1 MSRQET
7 NMEESTKYIKKL
19 TTIKQSFTQLSPS
32 WVKITTITMIAKFNI
47 DINIELVR
55 SVFEELGS
63 LKLRPAGSNAN
74 GFEWSLAPTSFYN
87 QVSLVY
93 YDRQNKKA
101 IKLFPNGSIQ
111 VAGCVDLLDCNR
123 IISQL
128 QEILRVTLRLPNSP
142 ECIEKKIAMINT
154 NFSLNIKLNQYAV
167 TQVFNRDGFR
177 VSFDPDRY
185 SAVKVK
191 FSPVE
196 HGKQVTAS
204 IFSTGKIIV
213 TGAENLN
220 EIAMAYKTIVNIIEA
235 NYNAVYAT
243 DVDKK
248 DVFDDFMGWEW
259 SGWGDFI
266 EKKNITIS

>member
-1 MSRQET
+1 
-7 NMEESTKYIKKL
+7 MEETYKYINKL
-19 TTIKQSFTQLSPS
+19 TSIKQRFTTLEPS

-47 DINIELVR
+47 DINIELVK

-63 LKLRPAGSNAN
+63 LKLRPVGSNAN
-74 GFEWSLAPTSFYN
+74 GFEWKLAPTSFYN

-111 VAGCVDLLDCNR
+111 VAGCVDLMDCNR
-123 IISQL
+123 IISQI
-128 QEILRVTLRLPNSP
+128 QQILKVTLRLPYTP
-142 ECIEKKIAMINT
+142 DCVEKKIAMINT

-167 TQVFNRDGFR
+167 TKVFNKPGFR

-196 HGKQVTAS
+196 NGKQVTAS

-220 EIAMAYKTIVNIIEA
+220 EIAMAYKTIVSTIED
-235 NYNAVYAT
+235 NYSDVYAT

-248 DVFDDFMGWEW
+248 DVFDDLMGWEW
-259 SGWGDFI
+259 SGWNDFI
-266 EKKNITIS
+266 QKKNITVS